1 MGYNWQKKFMKRKLS
16 LPTLMAF
23 VLTLAISGCQREG
36 CTDPKATNYDSD
48 AKKDNGTCVYAD
60 PEPQPTEPTK
70 VITMDWNW
78 HTGVW
83 KQLNCDTIE
92 YYAAQPDV
100 KTIILFADKDAP
112 VEHPEN
118 QGGCTTSAALSSGYP
133 ARVFHT
139 VRDSLQTRFDISP
152 KVVGSGT
159 IVVSEVGGAH
169 LNNPTG
175 NGTGMALEDSIWY
188 AAHGFTI
195 KRRGSEK

>member
-1 MGYNWQKKFMKRKLS
+1 MGYNWRRKFMKRKIFLLS
-16 LPTLMAF
+16 LVAA
-23 VLTLAISGCQREG
+23 VLTLAIAGCQREG

-70 VITMDWNW
+70 VITLDWHWGSKMNE
-78 HTGVW
+78 
-83 KQLNCDTIE
+83 QINLDTIA
-92 YYAAQPDV
+92 YCAAQSDV
-100 KTIILFADKDAP
+100 KTIILFADEKATPATDP
-112 VEHPEN
+112 DH
-118 QGGCTTSAALSSGYP
+118 TSAQISSGYS
-133 ARVFHT
+133 AAAFHRAKDT
-139 VRDSLQTRFDISP
+139 LQKRFDISP

-159 IVVSEVGGAH
+159 IVVHSEGGAH